1 MVTTTLT
8 STPEGNLMAVTCLT
22 CSLIQSRSIYLLKIL
37 ISNLS
42 QVLDPLPQ
50 GVLLQVIL
58 RFLLGILTGPVILI
72 PCSLAF
78 LMISLVTCSMEANLM
93 QLMVILNLWLV
104 WSTYLPFSLIS
115 AIVVKIINN
124 YYLINT
130 PISIY

>member
-1 MVTTTLT
+1 MTTTLT
-8 STPEGNLMAVTCLT
+8 STPDGNLMAVTCLT

-58 RFLLGILTGPVILI
+58 RFLFGILTGPVILI

-104 WSTYLPFSLIS
+104 WSTYLPFSLMS

-124 YYLINT
+124 LFN
-130 PISIY
+130 

>member
-1 MVTTTLT
+1 MTTTLT